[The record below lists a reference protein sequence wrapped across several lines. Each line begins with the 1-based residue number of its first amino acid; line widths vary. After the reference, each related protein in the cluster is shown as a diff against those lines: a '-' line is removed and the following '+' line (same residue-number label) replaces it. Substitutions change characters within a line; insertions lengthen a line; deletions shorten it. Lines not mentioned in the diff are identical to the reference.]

1 MRTLQR
7 YILTEFAGPTLF
19 ALVGLTLVLMVG
31 NLVQFAD
38 LVISKGVAVAQII
51 KLFLFLVPYLLT
63 FSLPMAVLVGTLI
76 AFGRLSADNEITAM
90 RSCGISLVRLSL
102 PIVSIA
108 LLLSFACVYIND
120 QILPKAHFAS
130 RRMLAQIGMKNPTAY
145 LEPGTFIRAFEGY
158 ILFIYDIHGHEL
170 FNVRIYQFQEGKPT
184 RTLVAKKGEFISI
197 PDKDIVK
204 LKLIDGISDE
214 PNPRDPTHIYK
225 LNFQTYYL
233 TMNLSSQIQKGELQ
247 KKPKDM
253 TFAEIKEEIKSLRR
267 SGVAVYPLQAEFHR
281 KIAMAFASFF
291 LVLIGFPMALLTH
304 RGERTIGSALALGV
318 FALYY
323 ILLALGDALAIQ
335 GIIAAPIATWLPNG
349 LMGCL
354 SIVLFRKI
362 VSV

>member
-19 ALVGLTLVLMVG
+19 ALVGLTLVLMAG
-31 NLVQFAD
+31 NMVQFAD
-38 LVISKGVAVAQII
+38 LVISKGVAVAQVI
-51 KLFLFLVPYLLT
+51 KLFLFLAPYLLT
-63 FSLPMAVLVGTLI
+63 FSLPMAVLVGTLL

-108 LLLSFACVYIND
+108 LFLSFVCVYIGD
-120 QILPKAHFAS
+120 QILPKVHFAS
-130 RRMLAQIGMKNPTAY
+130 RRLLAQIGIKNPTAY

-158 ILFIYDIHGHEL
+158 ILFIYDIRGHEL
-170 FNVRIYQFQEGKPT
+170 FNARIYQFQEGKPT
-184 RTLVAKKGEFISI
+184 RIITAKKGEFITI

-204 LKLIDGISDE
+204 LKLTDGVSDE
-214 PNPRDPTHIYK
+214 PNPRDPTNIYR
-225 LNFQTYYL
+225 LNFKTYDL
-233 TMNLSSQIQKGELQ
+233 TLNLSSQIQKGELR

-253 TFAEIKEEIKSLRR
+253 TFAELKEEIKSLRKL
-267 SGVAVYPLQAEFHR
+267 GVAVYPLQAEFHR
-281 KIAMAFASFF
+281 RISLAFANFF
-291 LVLIGFPMALLTH
+291 LVMIGFPLSLLTH
-304 RGERTIGSALALGV
+304 RGELTIGSALALGV
-318 FALYY
+318 FAIYY

-335 GIIAAPIATWLPNG
+335 GIVAAPIAIWLPNG

-354 SIVLFRKI
+354 SLVLFRKI